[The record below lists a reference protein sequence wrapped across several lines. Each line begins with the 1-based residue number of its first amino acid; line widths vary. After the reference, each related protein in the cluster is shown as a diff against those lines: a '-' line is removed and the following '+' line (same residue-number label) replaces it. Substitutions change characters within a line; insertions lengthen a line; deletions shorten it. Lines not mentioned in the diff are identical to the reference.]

1 MTEAWNHFLP
11 DSGGLCA
18 KKWGVLLVNS
28 ILNSEQLGAVN
39 FAIVLS
45 DAGDGGFLPVEQL
58 LLS

>member
-1 MTEAWNHFLP
+1 M
-11 DSGGLCA
+11 
-18 KKWGVLLVNS
+18 LLVNGV
-28 ILNSEQLGAVN
+28 LNSEQLGAVN